1 MADDEEDERDT
12 YAKKRR
18 KGTRRPH
25 SRLGIGLLC
34 LVIGLVLGV
43 IGHIAFI
50 NYNPPDTPENQPE
63 ILQASTVL
71 ERIKAENEMV
81 GASQRYN
88 ITEKETDK
96 NHIDT
101 LLGTIDIPFTENSFW
116 YRYVGTIK
124 AGVNLSDASI
134 TQQDDGT
141 IVVSLSQPYIIS
153 NTPDMDA
160 SGVLEEHNNILNPIH
175 VKDVDAFQQQCMEKS
190 ESETVDNGLYDEAKA
205 NVEAN
210 IRGMFQSA
218 LGADQA
224 IAFEWRGQ

>member
-1 MADDEEDERDT
+1 MADNEEDERDT

-101 LLGTIDIPFTENSFW
+101 LLGTIDIRGGMDGFGP
-116 YRYVGTIK
+116 RLAPGTTPRPHP
-124 AGVNLSDASI
+124 SI
-134 TQQDDGT
+134 PP
-141 IVVSLSQPYIIS
+141 S
-153 NTPDMDA
+153 
-160 SGVLEEHNNILNPIH
+160 
-175 VKDVDAFQQQCMEKS
+175 
-190 ESETVDNGLYDEAKA
+190 
-205 NVEAN
+205 
-210 IRGMFQSA
+210 R
-218 LGADQA
+218 
-224 IAFEWRGQ
+224 